1 MLKTHAVLSAI
12 VMGLATVAAD
22 TVRAQIY
29 PAKPIRIAT
38 GSVGS
43 SGDFIARLIAQGLS
57 GPLGQQVIVENRAA
71 GLILI
76 TTAAK
81 APPDGYTLL
90 LYTNG
95 LWITPLLE
103 SVPWDPL
110 QDFSPIAMTHR
121 SPSIVVVHP
130 SLPVKSVKD
139 LITLAKSRPGEL
151 NYAAAGIGG
160 STHLSVEL
168 FKAMAGV
175 NIAYI
180 PYKGSGL
187 AIIDLIS
194 GHVQLMFATAGSV
207 TSHVKS
213 GRLKG
218 LAVTSA
224 RPSELVPGLPTV
236 AASGVPEYE
245 AVSIFGA
252 FAPAKTPAPI
262 IARLNQE
269 IISLL
274 ARTDI
279 KEKFLNA
286 GVETVGSSPE
296 QFTATIKS
304 EVARL
309 GKVIKDAGIRVA
321 Q

>member
-1 MLKTHAVLSAI
+1 MLGMRTVFSVFFIGMMVLGTGVVS
-12 VMGLATVAAD
+12 GQT
-22 TVRAQIY
+22 Y
-29 PAKPIRIAT
+29 PSKPIRIVT

-43 SGDFIARLIAQGLS
+43 SGDFTARLIAHGLS

-95 LWITPLLE
+95 LWITPLIE
-103 SVPWDPL
+103 NVPWDPV
-110 QDFSPIAMTHR
+110 QDFLPIILTSR
-121 SPSIVVVHP
+121 TPGIVVVHP
-130 SLPVKSVKD
+130 SLPVKSVKE
-139 LITLAKSRPGEL
+139 LIALAKAKPGEL
-151 NYAAAGIGG
+151 NYAAAGVGG
-160 STHLSVEL
+160 ATHLSVEL

-175 NIAYI
+175 DIAYI

-194 GHVQLMFATAGSV
+194 GQVQLMFATAGSV
-207 TSHVKS
+207 TQHIKS
-213 GRLKG
+213 GRLKA

-236 AASGVPEYE
+236 AAGGVPGYE
-245 AVSIFGA
+245 SVSIFGA
-252 FAPAKTPAPI
+252 FAPARTPAPI
-262 IARLNQE
+262 INRLNQE
-269 IISLL
+269 ILL
-274 ARTDI
+274 LLNRAEV

-296 QFTATIKS
+296 QFAATIKS

-309 GKVIKDAGIRVA
+309 GKVIKDAGIRA
-321 Q
+321 PQ